1 MFRNQISRAKKNHT
15 NGLKLLLNM
24 VIKMIVRH
32 GRGGSEQVSY
42 SRLSLLVLSF
52 VRCAGPMADDVF
64 ACVVV
69 AREHRFYIR
78 TIRENDALEDVP
90 AEDFDF
96 VYELK
101 KKDKTS
107 ISALKSLIREDGA
120 GSKDDHPHFQ
130 NPTSAKNVLAEIQ

>member
-1 MFRNQISRAKKNHT
+1 MFRNQFSRTKKNHT

-24 VIKMIVRH
+24 VITMIVRH
-32 GRGGSEQVSY
+32 GR
-42 SRLSLLVLSF
+42 
-52 VRCAGPMADDVF
+52 
-64 ACVVV
+64 VV

-90 AEDFDF
+90 ADDFDF
-96 VYELK
+96 VYQLK

-130 NPTSAKNVLAEIQ
+130 NPTSAKDVLTEIQ